1 MRICFFFLLAF
12 AILPCEVKAQDEI
25 LLTIDSIPVYRSEFE
40 RIYQK
45 NNSLQGY
52 DNKKPAEYLDMFIN
66 FKLKVLEAKNAGYDT
81 LPAFVHELSGYREQL
96 SKPYLQDRA
105 LIDQLISEAYY
116 RTTHEINAS
125 HIMIKLSPDASALD
139 TLAAYQKAL
148 AVRNR
153 LKKGESFESLANELS
168 ADQRADGGLL
178 GWFSAFTM
186 VYPFE
191 NAAYHTPVDSFSM
204 PVRTRYGYHIIRTNA
219 IRPALGEIKLAHIM
233 VHASING
240 PKETITSKKL
250 KIDSCY
256 QQLLHGQSFQKMILA
271 YSEDAGASK
280 NLGQMRWL
288 RSGELPASIEE
299 KVFALTDSGSYT
311 APVQSEYGWHIFQ
324 LQGKRS
330 LTSLDQMKSK
340 LEERIMMDERGEKVK
355 NAFIKKLKS
364 DYKYTEYPG
373 AISEIIALMDSS
385 VYDGKWKI
393 KPEAGLNKPVCAFN
407 GQQLLQG
414 ELISSVQKT
423 KGYKKGSP
431 FSAILRSKLD
441 EMVETAL
448 IKSEN
453 SRLEERYPAF
463 ANLMQEYHDGIL
475 LFNIM
480 EEKVWNKSTL
490 DSAGLKDYFINHAS
504 DYRWKERADISV
516 YTIHNPALLNKA
528 IKLAK
533 KRSKSDWNA
542 ETYSK
547 MLCPDDSGTC
557 VEISDQLIEKD
568 DPIPMAPVSWEKG
581 FTRTLTEGNTV
592 KILVI
597 NDILLPS
604 NQNFNEV
611 RGQVIADYQNFLDKE
626 WIDTLRKKY
635 LVGVNYQ
642 VLEQIKP

>member
-1 MRICFFFLLAF
+1 MKICFFFLLAF

-45 NNSLQGY
+45 NNNLQGY
-52 DNKKPAEYLDMFIN
+52 DNKKPAEYLDMFVN

-81 LPAFVHELSGYREQL
+81 LPAFVNELAGYREQL
-96 SKPYLQDRA
+96 SKPYLQDRT
-105 LIDQLISEAYY
+105 LIDELISEAYY

-125 HIMIKLSPDASALD
+125 HIMIKLSADASAAD
-139 TLAAYQKAL
+139 TLAAYKKAL
-148 AVRNR
+148 DVRNR
-153 LKKGESFESLANELS
+153 LEKGESFESLANEIS
-168 ADQRADGGLL
+168 ADQRADGGRL

-191 NAAYHTPVDSFSM
+191 NAAYHTPVDSLSM

-219 IRPALGEIKLAHIM
+219 IRPALGEVKLAHIM

-240 PKETITSKKL
+240 PAETITSKKL

-256 QQLLHGQSFQKMILA
+256 QQLTHGRSFQKMILT
-271 YSEDAGASK
+271 YSEDAGAAK
-280 NLGQMRWL
+280 NMGQMRWL

-299 KVFALTDSGSYT
+299 KVFALTDSGSFT
-311 APVQSEYGWHIFQ
+311 VPVQSEYGWHIFQ
-324 LQGKRS
+324 LQGRRS
-330 LTSLDQMKSK
+330 IGSLDQMKSK
-340 LEERIMMDERGEKVK
+340 LEERIMMDERGERIK

-364 DYKYTEYPG
+364 EYQYTEYPG

-385 VYDGKWKI
+385 VYNGKWQVKSG
-393 KPEAGLNKPVCAFN
+393 AVLNKPVCSFN
-407 GQQLLQG
+407 GQQMMQG
-414 ELISSVQKT
+414 ELITFVQKS
-423 KGYKKGSP
+423 KNYKEGSP
-431 FSAILRSKLD
+431 FSAILRNKLD
-441 EMVETAL
+441 EMVQAAL

-490 DSAGLKDYFINHAS
+490 DSTGLRGYFMNHES
-504 DYRWKERADISV
+504 DYRWKERADISI
-516 YTIHNPALLNKA
+516 YTIHNPALLKKA

-533 KRSKSDWNA
+533 KRSKSGWNA
-542 ETYSK
+542 ETCSK

-557 VEISDQLIEKD
+557 VEITDQLIEKD
-568 DPIPMAPVSWEKG
+568 QQMPMAPVSWEKG
-581 FTRTLTEGNTV
+581 FTRTLTEGNTI

-604 NQNFNEV
+604 NQNFNEI

-626 WIDTLRKKY
+626 WIDALRKKY
-635 LVGVNYQ
+635 SVGVNYQ